1 MHIIC
6 LIFND
11 VCECAAAVVVVAAE
25 RSVLIVRVNAAHI
38 CIRAHLEA
46 WALGFQGV
54 ETMIR

>member
-1 MHIIC
+1 M
-6 LIFND
+6 
-11 VCECAAAVVVVAAE
+11 CECAAAVVVVAAE